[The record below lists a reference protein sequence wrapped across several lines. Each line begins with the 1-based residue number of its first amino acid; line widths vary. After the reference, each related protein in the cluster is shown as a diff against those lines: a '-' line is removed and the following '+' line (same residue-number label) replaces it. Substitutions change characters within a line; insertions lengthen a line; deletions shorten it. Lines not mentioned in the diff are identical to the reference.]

1 MRTLFILIG
10 IIIDGNIYG
19 IFRSSMWSSRC
30 FKHCYTQFTSIY
42 RSVMLCYGHIIG
54 EHGWFLKIM
63 MGQHGD
69 FMRVFVIQWW
79 GLRRWKYN
87 GLMVIWRGPTDKGQW
102 SNLKKLCENEWWF
115 NGFFLSHQMIQLII
129 FTISWDENMG
139 WENGKIIWKKGR
151 IILSNI
157 MGDLRSP
164 VITSL
169 IGSEFLHVSRRS
181 KQKA

>member
-87 GLMVIWRGPTDKGQW
+87 GLMVIWGGPTDKGQW
-102 SNLKKLCENEWWF
+102 SSLKKLCENEWWF
-115 NGFFLSHQMIQLII
+115 NVFFKPSNDSTDHLYHI
-129 FTISWDENMG
+129 MG
-139 WENGKIIWKKGR
+139 WEHGMRKWEDHLKKR
-151 IILSNI
+151 
-157 MGDLRSP
+157 
-164 VITSL
+164 
-169 IGSEFLHVSRRS
+169 
-181 KQKA
+181 